1 MSTYSKILIPIDFS
15 EYSNEAL
22 RQACDLGR
30 RFDAELHLIHVLHS
44 VTPATK
50 TATEFGPLHESILA
64 AWKDEAEQALKKLP
78 AESLGPKRVVR
89 QVICG
94 NPALEI
100 VKYADSHGIDLIAMG
115 THGRTGFK
123 AWMAGSVAERVVRF
137 AHCPVLVVRPKSDV
151 QSRAVQHG

>member
-15 EYSNEAL
+15 EYSQEAL

-30 RFDAELHLIHVLHS
+30 RFDSELHLIHVLHS
-44 VTPATK
+44 VTPAGK
-50 TATEFGPLHESILA
+50 TTTEFRPLHESIVA
-64 AWKDEAEQALKKLP
+64 GWKEEAEQKLDKLP
-78 AESLGPKRVVR
+78 DASMGPKRVDR
-89 QVICG
+89 KVIFG

-100 VKYADSHGIDLIAMG
+100 VNYADAHGIDLIVMG

-151 QSRAVQHG
+151 QSGTTQPV